1 MKTQAQFKANNLEQI
16 KTRISELESR
26 KQTTDVVNRINQLK
40 KKL

>member
-1 MKTQAQFKANNLEQI
+1 MKTKEQFKANNLEQI